1 MVQKPTT
8 YDLRL
13 TTAMEIPMPDQQH
26 ALRTTH
32 PLEELTAGERLVLA
46 ILEHR
51 VVRLRYQGRDRLVEP
66 HLLGLHEA
74 GEPLLVAYQT
84 GGTSRSGVVPGWRT
98 FITTSIDTV
107 EITEE
112 PFSQPRSDLNVAAHR
127 MLEIFARA

>member
-1 MVQKPTT
+1 
-8 YDLRL
+8 
-13 TTAMEIPMPDQQH
+13 MPDQQH

-51 VVRLRYQGRDRLVEP
+51 VVSLRYQGRDRLVEP

-84 GGTSRSGVVPGWRT
+84 GGTSRSGAVPGWRT
-98 FITTSIDTV
+98 FITTSIDAV

-112 PFSQPRSDLNVAAHR
+112 QFPQPRSDLNVAAHR

>member
-1 MVQKPTT
+1 
-8 YDLRL
+8 
-13 TTAMEIPMPDQQH
+13 MPDQQH
-26 ALRTTH
+26 TLRTTH
-32 PLEELTAGERLVLA
+32 PLEELTAGELLVLA

-51 VVRLRYQGRDRLVEP
+51 VVSLRYQGRDRLVEP

-84 GGTSRSGVVPGWRT
+84 GGTSRSGAVPGWRT
-98 FITTSIDTV
+98 FITTSIDAV

-112 PFSQPRSDLNVAAHR
+112 QFPQPRSDLNVAAHR

>member
-1 MVQKPTT
+1 MS
-8 YDLRL
+8 D
-13 TTAMEIPMPDQQH
+13 EQH

-32 PLEELTAGERLVLA
+32 PLEELTACERLVLA

-51 VVRLRYQGRDRLVEP
+51 VVSLRYQGRDRLVEP

-84 GGTSRSGVVPGWRT
+84 GGTSRRGAVPGWRT
-98 FITTSIDTV
+98 FITTSIDAV
-107 EITEE
+107 QITEE
-112 PFSQPRSDLNVAAHR
+112 QFPQPRSDLNVAAHR